1 MLVKT
6 MPHRSKRYQVL
17 AKEIDKNKVYSLE
30 ETLALVRKTSNIK
43 FDASVEIHIRLGID
57 PKKGEQQV
65 RSTVVLPH
73 GIGKSKTICVFAEGD
88 KAKEAEKAGADL
100 VGGEELIEK
109 IKKTGKC
116 DFELALATPDM
127 MPKLAIIA
135 KTLGPKGLM
144 PSPKNE
150 TITPNIGKA
159 VEEMKKGKIAFKND
173 DTANI
178 HQVIGKVSF
187 DDVQLTENFKTF
199 MEALEK
205 SKPETSKGTFIKS
218 VSMTTTMGPG
228 IKVDYQK

>member
-1 MLVKT
+1 